1 MRGLLDLR
9 VVTSRSLL
17 DSAIRR
23 QSWPNG
29 PGRYTAPKRS
39 PPSTTH
45 PPLSCTAQRAAI
57 DRVLDQPGWIDA
69 IRSRLRIGQSIDY
82 FDPQANR
89 PHARQILKLRRKQ
102 AVVLD
107 FATQK
112 RWLISYAAINLD
124 GADVEIREDRYIQ
137 LFEKTDY
144 VLRALDALFLDE
156 VITMEEYNVR
166 RGLFKGYVKRF
177 YYACRSLDEGLR
189 ARMDALELKD
199 KARAASKDSSPA
211 SAEPNAS
218 NVSRPVNESSAKR
231 SKAAKTKPKSA
242 QAVV

>member
-1 MRGLLDLR
+1 
-9 VVTSRSLL
+9 
-17 DSAIRR
+17 
-23 QSWPNG
+23 
-29 PGRYTAPKRS
+29 
-39 PPSTTH
+39 
-45 PPLSCTAQRAAI
+45 LSCTAQRAAI